1 MLKRFSFENYLSF
14 KNETTLDLT
23 ATANREHPTHLNKFT
38 GVNILKSAV
47 IYGAN
52 ASGKS
57 NIVKALSFSQK
68 LILNGIKDVSTYK
81 KYFRLD
87 ALSHNQPT
95 RFDFELEI
103 DDKFYD
109 YGFSVSMNKGIIES
123 EWLYQIG
130 IAKPKKIFVRQN
142 RDIDLNLNLTDSKL
156 KDRFNIYKEDMKEDF
171 LFLKE
176 VAEKSLTHDDVKIFS
191 KIFDWFEKKL
201 LLIYPDDKFSVTTLH
216 DNKEQL
222 EHFLEY
228 LKIFD
233 TGIKDIKSIDEDF
246 EKINI
251 DKPLK
256 EFIEKYLRDKRKS
269 ITIPDRGE
277 LLTFVKDG
285 DNIKV
290 KRIGLVHNTSIDDF
304 FELAD
309 ESDGTQRLFDLIP
322 LISMFS
328 SDKTIV
334 IDEFERS
341 LHPNLTEKF
350 VEIFYK
356 KAEGTKSQ
364 LIVTSH
370 ESKLLSLNLL
380 RRDEI
385 WFVKKNKQGVSETY
399 PLSKFN
405 IRNDKKIEKDYLA
418 GRFDAVPIINIYD
431 DL

>member
-14 KNETTLDLT
+14 KDESTLDLT
-23 ATANREHPTHLNKFT
+23 ATGIREHSEHVHKFKDV
-38 GVNILKSAV
+38 GILKSVV

-57 NIVKALSFSQK
+57 NIVKALSFSRK

-87 ALSHNQPT
+87 EQSKNNHT
-95 RFDFELEI
+95 KFDFELEF
-103 DDKFYD
+103 DNKFYA
-109 YGFSVSMNKGIIES
+109 YGFSISMNEGIIQS

-130 IAKPKKIFVRQN
+130 IAKPKKIFGRN
-142 RDIDLNLNLTDSKL
+142 GRDIDVDIKDSKL
-156 KDRFNIYKEDMKEDF
+156 NPRFEIYKEDMKEEF

-176 VAEKSLTHDDVKIFS
+176 IAGKNLKDDEVKIFS
-191 KIFDWFEKKL
+191 EIFGWFEKKL
-201 LLIYPDDKFSVTTLH
+201 LLIYPDNKFSVTSLH
-216 DNKEQL
+216 DNKEQQA
-222 EHFLEY
+222 HFLEY
-228 LKIFD
+228 LKLFD
-233 TGIKDIKSIDEDF
+233 TGIEEIKSIDEDF
-246 EKINI
+246 DKINI

-256 EFIEKYLRDKRKS
+256 EFIEKYLRDKNKS
-269 ITIPDRGE
+269 ISIPYKGE
-277 LLTFVKDG
+277 LLTFVKD
-285 DNIKV
+285 DDSNIKV
-290 KRIGLVHNTSIDDF
+290 KRLGLVHNTNIDDF
-304 FELAD
+304 FDLAD

-328 SDKTIV
+328 SDMTIV

-350 VEIFYK
+350 LEIFYK
-356 KAEGTKSQ
+356 KAEDNKSQ

-370 ESKLLSLNLL
+370 ESKLLSLDLL

-405 IRNDKKIEKDYLA
+405 IRNDKKIEKDYLV

-431 DL
+431 DI